1 MIDFVPADWSAPPRV
16 KALASTRR
24 GGFSRAPFD
33 SLNLGSHVGDDPH
46 AVMRNRERLV
56 ADLALPGMPA
66 WLEQVHGRDVVDAAS
81 PAGCRADAVY
91 SDRPGVVC
99 AVLTADCLPLLI
111 CSRRGDEVCAVHAGW
126 RGLYGGVVQA
136 AVRRFRCPP
145 DELRVW
151 LGPAIG
157 PECFEVG
164 ADVRDLAARV
174 DARLVSA
181 FRPMHAKTGYWL
193 LDIYES
199 ARILLACLGVNFVSG
214 GDCCTVSA
222 PDRFYSYRRDGRTGR
237 MASLIWIDE
246 RRTE

>member
-1 MIDFVPADWSAPPRV
+1 MIGFIPAGWSGPPGIH
-16 KALASTRR
+16 ALTTTRQ

-33 SLNLGSHVGDDPH
+33 SLNLGSHVGDDPR
-46 AVMRNRERLV
+46 AVTRNRDRLA

-66 WLEQVHGRDVVDAAS
+66 WLEQVHGREVVDASS
-81 PAGCRADAVY
+81 PGGCRADAMY
-91 SDRPGVVC
+91 TDKPGVVC

-126 RGLYGGVVQA
+126 RGLFGGVVQA

-145 DELRVW
+145 GELFVW

-157 PECFEVG
+157 PDCFEVG
-164 ADVRDLAARV
+164 MDVRDLAGRV
-174 DARLVSA
+174 DKRLLSA
-181 FRPMHAKTGYWL
+181 FRPNHAKSGYWL

-199 ARILLACLGVNFVSG
+199 ARILLADRGVNFMSG
-214 GDCCTVSA
+214 GGCCTVSA